1 MKGILSIEALSKSF
15 DGVQALD
22 CLSFDVQQGKIT
34 ALIGP
39 NGAGKTTAFNV
50 ITGLL
55 KPDTGEVYFKGQRI
69 THLPPFRRARL
80 GMARTFQLLRLFP
93 QITVLENMLIAQH
106 YSKGESLWAALVR
119 TPTMLREEKENREKA
134 LDALEF
140 VGLAEKANVLAEEM
154 SHGQRRLLEIA
165 RALATGAELLLL
177 DEPTAGVYPEMRRK
191 ILGFLKEIR
200 NQGRTIVFIDHNM
213 ETVFSVAEHVIV
225 LTEGKVLAEGTPAE
239 IRKNPKVKEA
249 YLGKALAGA
258 KR

>member
-1 MKGILSIEALSKSF
+1 MKGILSIDSLSKSF
-15 DGVQALD
+15 DGIQALD
-22 CLSFDVQQGKIT
+22 ALSFEIEQDKIT

-55 KPDTGEVYFKGQRI
+55 KPDAGEVYFKGQRI

-93 QITVLENMLIAQH
+93 QITVLENMLLAQH
-106 YSKGESLWAALVR
+106 YAKGESLWAALAR
-119 TPTMLREEKENREKA
+119 TPGMLKEEKENREKA
-134 LDALEF
+134 LSALEF
-140 VGLAEKANVLAEEM
+140 VGLAEKADVLAEEM

-191 ILGFLKEIR
+191 ILGFLKQIR
-200 NQGRTIVFIDHNM
+200 DQGRTIVFIDHHM
-213 ETVFSVAEHVIV
+213 ETVFSTAEHIFV
-225 LTEGKVLAEGTPAE
+225 LSEGRMLAEGTPAE

-249 YLGKALAGA
+249 YLGKTLA
-258 KR
+258 RTMR